1 MELRLRAREAACLQ
15 SDSQGNQ
22 LDSTSSKGSPALKS
36 PDCVLSSVG
45 RSLSPSCSMGLV
57 KDRPGRRKR
66 DSTCTSIMIDHFE
79 PLTSQREKTD
89 LLNQV
94 ILGVMGTERYDE
106 LKLAQACF
114 VSFQEFM
121 ARIKLEKKMGLRTTP
136 PDIVQGAMLAMLP
149 GNEENLDRAY
159 ARAIG
164 VDRKTFIKVRARRD
178 DPNSFCR
185 SINLFEKKDRGLSK
199 NLRASKDHAYKF
211 WKRNANPRMLGSGL
225 KS

>member
-1 MELRLRAREAACLQ
+1 MELRLREREAACLQ

-66 DSTCTSIMIDHFE
+66 DSTCTSMLMDHFE
-79 PLTSQREKTD
+79 AHDTAD

-94 ILGVMGTERYDE
+94 MLGVMGTERYDE

-121 ARIKLEKKMGLRTTP
+121 ARIKVEKKMGLRTTP

-149 GNEENLDRAY
+149 GKEENLDRAY

-164 VDRKTFIKVRARRD
+164 VDRKSFIKVRARRD

-199 NLRASKDHAYKF
+199 NLRASKDHAYEF

-225 KS
+225 KSQV

>member
-66 DSTCTSIMIDHFE
+66 DSSCTSMFMDHFQ
-79 PLTSQREKTD
+79 PLRTEREKTD

-94 ILGVMGTERYDE
+94 MLGVMGTERYDE

-121 ARIKLEKKMGLRTTP
+121 ARIKLKRKLVFEQRLVILSKGPL
-136 PDIVQGAMLAMLP
+136 LATLP
-149 GNEENLDRAY
+149 AKEESLDRAY
-159 ARAIG
+159 GRAIL
-164 VDRKTFIKVRARRD
+164 VDPRTFIKVRARH
-178 DPNSFCR
+178 S
-185 SINLFEKKDRGLSK
+185 
-199 NLRASKDHAYKF
+199 LR
-211 WKRNANPRMLGSGL
+211 
-225 KS
+225 